1 MHTTLAD
8 WLAIPIFVQNCPCTE
23 VTHGHGVIGNKCAKS
38 LRGEF
43 TECQMPTDTAYWR
56 AAVVLVVTDAVAQLV
71 VSGKMAQRMFDDER
85 LEAYNA
91 QTAGDDA
98 ALMRYLKHYCPND
111 PHVQS
116 YPGRDDKTTG
126 APSSFE
132 KQ

>member
-1 MHTTLAD
+1 
-8 WLAIPIFVQNCPCTE
+8 
-23 VTHGHGVIGNKCAKS
+23 
-38 LRGEF
+38 
-43 TECQMPTDTAYWR
+43 MPTDTAYWR

-111 PHVQS
+111 PHVQR

-126 APSSFE
+126 PPSTFE